1 MGEER
6 PGMTRYLATRLI
18 NAIFMLFTVAVLVF
32 FLLRLAPGDPAYV
45 LAGEYGTT
53 PEYLEYIREKFGLNQ
68 PLSTQLKNHLSL
80 LIRGDLGYSFVW
92 REPVLDIILEHI
104 PRTVLLMLSS
114 LTVAAI
120 GGITLGTIAAIR
132 PHTLLD
138 HAATLLCLLGYSV
151 PVFWIGLLL
160 ILLFSVQL
168 GWFPVGGWQSIAA
181 DLTGIAYYLDI
192 GKHLVL
198 PTITLGFTQLALV
211 ARLTRGSMMTT
222 LSRDYIRTA
231 RAKGLSE
238 TQVLLKHGLRNGLLP
253 VVTILGVNL
262 GASLGGAILT
272 ETVFSWPGLG
282 RLVMRGLSTRD
293 YPLIIG
299 ILLFSAAM
307 TAVAN
312 IITDIIYGLLDP
324 RIRYE

>member
-132 PHTLLD
+132 P
-138 HAATLLCLLGYSV
+138 
-151 PVFWIGLLL
+151 
-160 ILLFSVQL
+160 
-168 GWFPVGGWQSIAA
+168 
-181 DLTGIAYYLDI
+181 
-192 GKHLVL
+192 
-198 PTITLGFTQLALV
+198 
-211 ARLTRGSMMTT
+211 
-222 LSRDYIRTA
+222 
-231 RAKGLSE
+231 
-238 TQVLLKHGLRNGLLP
+238 
-253 VVTILGVNL
+253 
-262 GASLGGAILT
+262 
-272 ETVFSWPGLG
+272 
-282 RLVMRGLSTRD
+282 
-293 YPLIIG
+293 
-299 ILLFSAAM
+299 
-307 TAVAN
+307 
-312 IITDIIYGLLDP
+312 
-324 RIRYE
+324 